1 MYVDARVV
9 VLTPTPYFENT
20 YPMHPYSCFTEVPR
34 IIEEVAGKF
43 GLQCI
48 SGEKLLPQ
56 EKKYFADDVHPNS
69 KGAALLAKNLFEALK
84 HPVQNSLF

>member
-1 MYVDARVV
+1 MRIPHTL
-9 VLTPTPYFENT
+9 VLVSSRFLKL
-20 YPMHPYSCFTEVPR
+20 F
-34 IIEEVAGKF
+34 EEVAGRF

-69 KGAALLAKNLFEALK
+69 KGAALLVKNLFEALK
-84 HPVQNSLF
+84 QPVQNSLF